1 MLKFDL
7 NFVFMLVN
15 LIIFFI
21 LVRVFLF
28 KPIKKVIDK
37 RNEMI
42 NEQLENADKAQKQA
56 EELKEQYQSQLEG
69 VEDEKSRI
77 LVAARNSAKTE
88 YENIVSRA
96 ETDAEKI
103 KAKAKRASDIE
114 CEKARLAVKE
124 EIASLAMET
133 AKKVIGESASV
144 QTDKEIY
151 DKFLSESSDNND

>member
-21 LVRVFLF
+21 LIRVFLF

-42 NEQLENADKAQKQA
+42 NEQLENADNAQKHA
-56 EELKEQYQSQLEG
+56 EELREKYQFQLEG
-69 VEDEKSRI
+69 VEEEKKKI
-77 LVAARNSAKTE
+77 LIDARNSAKTE

-103 KAKAKRASDIE
+103 KTNAKKAADIE
-114 CEKARLAVKE
+114 REKARTAVKE
-124 EIASLAMET
+124 EIASLVMET
-133 AKKVIGESASV
+133 AAKVIGESASSK
-144 QTDKEIY
+144 TDKEIY
-151 DKFLSESSDNND
+151 DKFLSESSDE

>member
-7 NFVFMLVN
+7 NFVFTLVN

-28 KPIKKVIDK
+28 KPIQKVINK
-37 RNEMI
+37 RNEII
-42 NEQLENADKAQKQA
+42 NEQLENADNAQKHA
-56 EELKEQYQSQLEG
+56 EELKEQYQAQLEG
-69 VEDEKSRI
+69 VEEEKSRI
-77 LVAARNSAKTE
+77 LIDARNSAKKE

-103 KAKAKRASDIE
+103 KANAKKLSDAE

-124 EIASLAMET
+124 EIAALAMET
-133 AKKVIGESASV
+133 AIKVIGDSVSAK
-144 QTDKEIY
+144 TDKEIY
-151 DKFLSESSDNND
+151 DKFLSESSENND

>member
-1 MLKFDL
+1 M
-7 NFVFMLVN
+7 
-15 LIIFFI
+15 
-21 LVRVFLF
+21 
-28 KPIKKVIDK
+28 
-37 RNEMI
+37 
-42 NEQLENADKAQKQA
+42 KAQKQA

-77 LVAARNSAKTE
+77 LVEARNSAKTE

-103 KAKAKRASDIE
+103 KAKAKKASDIE

>member
-7 NFVFMLVN
+7 NFVFTLVN

-21 LVRVFLF
+21 LIRVFLF
-28 KPIKKVIDK
+28 KPIQKVIDK

-42 NEQLENADKAQKQA
+42 NEQLENADNAQKRAQELRDKYEA
-56 EELKEQYQSQLEG
+56 RLGDVEE
-69 VEDEKSRI
+69 EKSRI
-77 LVAARNSAKTE
+77 LVEARNSAKTE
-88 YENIVSRA
+88 YDNIVSRA

-103 KAKAKRASDIE
+103 KANAKKASDAE

-124 EIASLAMET
+124 EIAALAMET
-133 AKKVIGESASV
+133 VEKVIGQSASA

-151 DKFLSESSDNND
+151 DKFLSESSGK

>member
-7 NFVFMLVN
+7 NFVFTLVN
-15 LIIFFI
+15 LVIFFI
-21 LVRVFLF
+21 LIRVFLF
-28 KPIKKVIDK
+28 KPIQKVIDK

-42 NEQLENADKAQKQA
+42 NEQLENADHAQKQA
-56 EELKEQYQSQLEG
+56 NELREKYEAQLDG

-77 LVAARNSAKTE
+77 LIDARNSAKTE

-103 KAKAKRASDIE
+103 KADAKKASDIE

-124 EIASLAMET
+124 EIAALAMET
-133 AKKVIGESASV
+133 VEKVLGESVSV
-144 QTDKEIY
+144 KTDKEIF
-151 DKFLSESSDNND
+151 DKFLSESSDES

>member
-7 NFVFMLVN
+7 NFVFTLVN

-21 LVRVFLF
+21 LIRVFLF

-42 NEQLENADKAQKQA
+42 NEQLENADNVQKQA
-56 EELKEQYQSQLEG
+56 NELREKYETQLGNVEEER
-69 VEDEKSRI
+69 SRI
-77 LVAARNSAKTE
+77 LVEARNSAKTE

-96 ETDAEKI
+96 EADAEKI
-103 KAKAKRASDIE
+103 KDKAKKTADAE

-124 EIASLAMET
+124 EIAALAMET
-133 AKKVIGESASV
+133 VEKVIGASASAK
-144 QTDKEIY
+144 TDKEIY
-151 DKFLSESSDNND
+151 HKFLSESSDD

>member
-7 NFVFMLVN
+7 NFVFTLVN

-28 KPIKKVIDK
+28 KPIQKVINK
-37 RNEMI
+37 RNEII
-42 NEQLENADKAQKQA
+42 NEQLENADNAQKHA
-56 EELKEQYQSQLEG
+56 EELKEQYQAQLEG
-69 VEDEKSRI
+69 VEEEKSRI
-77 LVAARNSAKTE
+77 LIDARNSAKKE

-103 KAKAKRASDIE
+103 KANAKKVSDAE

-124 EIASLAMET
+124 EIAALAMET
-133 AKKVIGESASV
+133 AIKVIGDSVSAK
-144 QTDKEIY
+144 TDKEIY
-151 DKFLSESSDNND
+151 DKFLSESSENND

>member
-77 LVAARNSAKTE
+77 LVEARNSAKTE

-103 KAKAKRASDIE
+103 KA
-114 CEKARLAVKE
+114 
-124 EIASLAMET
+124 
-133 AKKVIGESASV
+133 
-144 QTDKEIY
+144 
-151 DKFLSESSDNND
+151 